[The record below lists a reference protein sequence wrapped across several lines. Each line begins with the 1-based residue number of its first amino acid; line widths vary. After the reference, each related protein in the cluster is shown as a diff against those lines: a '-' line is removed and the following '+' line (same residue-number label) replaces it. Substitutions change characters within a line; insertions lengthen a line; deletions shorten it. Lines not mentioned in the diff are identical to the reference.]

1 MQTHTTTR
9 QAYLDWLRILAIF
22 GVLIFHS
29 SMPFGAELE
38 WHIRNKETSYLF
50 LELVHWMHLFRM
62 PLLFFI
68 SGTVSYFMLQS
79 RTGGGFI
86 GLRLRRLLIPVILGI
101 LVIVPP
107 QIYLERVTQGFK
119 GNFWQFYTNMFTTGA
134 YPKGNLSWH
143 HLWFIAYLLIY
154 DIFFA
159 PVFVWIISAKGAA
172 FRKGL
177 QWLAQGKRVYLLTV
191 PGIAIFAALS
201 LKFPETNNLVEDW
214 CYFFYWLC
222 FLLPGF
228 LCIAQPSLMDS
239 LERNRYTSL
248 LVAFLSI
255 VAINYLRW
263 NDLQPWDTLAN
274 WRHDPRTYAYLALK
288 AVCAWGWV
296 LAAIGYGKKYLDKP
310 HPALSYL
317 NQAVYPFYI
326 LHQTII
332 VILAYYVVQTSDTIG
347 AKYLF
352 IVITT
357 FILSMGIYHLLIRP
371 YPVSRFLFGMKPAA
385 KKRNGKGT
393 EKPVAKETAE
403 GSILLPVS

>member
-29 SMPFGAELE
+29 AMPFGAELE
-38 WHIRNKETSYLF
+38 WHIRNKETSNLF
-50 LELVHWMHLFRM
+50 LEMILWMHLFRM

-68 SGTVSYFMLQS
+68 SGTVSYFMLQR

-86 GLRLRRLLIPVILGI
+86 GLRVRRLLIPVILGI

-119 GNFWQFYTNMFTTGA
+119 GNFWQFYSQMFTTGV

-143 HLWFIAYLLIY
+143 HLWFVVYLLIY
-154 DIFFA
+154 DILFA
-159 PVFVWIISAKGAA
+159 PLFVWIVSDKGAT
-172 FRKGL
+172 FRNALK
-177 QWLAQGKRVYLLTV
+177 WLEKGKRVYLLTV
-191 PGIAIFAALS
+191 PGIVFYAAMARQ
-201 LKFPETNNLVEDW
+201 FHETNDLVHDY
-214 CYFFYWLC
+214 CYFFYWLS

-228 LCIAQPSLMDS
+228 LCIAQPALMNS
-239 LERNRYTSL
+239 LEKNRRTS
-248 LVAFLSI
+248 FLIALASI
-255 VAINYLRW
+255 VTINYFRW
-263 NDLQPWDTLAN
+263 NNVEPWDVLTN
-274 WRHDPRTYAYLALK
+274 WKNDPRTYAYIALS
-288 AVCAWGWV
+288 AICAWGWV
-296 LAAIGYGKKYLDKP
+296 LTAIGYGKKYLDKP
-310 HPALSYL
+310 HRSLNYL

-347 AKYLF
+347 SKYLF

-371 YPVSRFLFGMKPAA
+371 YPVCRFLFGMKPLA
-385 KKRNGKGT
+385 KQKEKRQQQ
-393 EKPVAKETAE
+393 EAKEAAE
-403 GSILLPVS
+403 EGMLLPVS